1 MTTPYIRPEDVSEDN
16 ARLIIDFFNN
26 AQNAEEI
33 AETIEIPG
41 ELDVGLRVGQ
51 RILDRRDTLEGGF
64 TTLAQIR
71 AVPYV
76 GPERFTEIVTV
87 LTGMQPPAAA
97 SEADFQA
104 RVLRE
109 LETLRRMVAA
119 LQSEAGRPR
128 CRVSLRATLP
138 NAFVGQAV
146 PVIVQVKDR
155 VSGRPQPNQ
164 RLTVSADWGN
174 LQTHVGYEARQGRA
188 VTVFTNLKGQATLM
202 FFPSTAEILT
212 EAQQA
217 ALETALRELDAE
229 AHAPLEIMP
238 QLEHL
243 VRRYQADSD
252 KDLRAAI
259 DIMFSERQA
268 QLTQSVNPGRL
279 RAAWHH
285 IHAPIRAYVHE
296 DGETTSVESMA
307 VLNLGMKDWLPSWYA
322 AFLDLSERENQ
333 LSAEIEAVSNQTDD
347 SGELLDGILG
357 NVYSYIGLQA
367 GRVGEAVGQKIA
379 TQAVHHYM
387 ATGFETLDLTA
398 RQSLFPAL
406 NIASKSI
413 RADTMGSLA
422 VSTRIRREV
431 KTDVATQLAPLG
443 DVALFA
449 ERVDNVRGDL
459 DQFQTD
465 YGTFQNEY
473 QDFGQDYNQFSTNYG
488 QFTANYGQFT
498 TNYGQFTTDYG
509 QFNTDYRD
517 FNTRHT
523 NFDSRY
529 TTFDANYRA
538 FDTNYR
544 TFDTNYRTF
553 DTNYRTFVDRN
564 DTFNTNLGNFNTR
577 FNRFTSDYSRFRT
590 DIGTR
595 RPTR

>member
-1 MTTPYIRPEDVSEDN
+1 MTMTTPYIRPEDVSEDN

-26 AQNAEEI
+26 AQSAEEI
-33 AETIEIPG
+33 ADTIEIPG

-51 RILDRRDTLEGGF
+51 RILDRRDTLDGGF
-64 TTLAQIR
+64 TALAQIR

-87 LTGMQPPAAA
+87 LTGMRPPVAL
-97 SEADFQA
+97 EADFQA

-119 LQSEAGRPR
+119 LQSEAGHPR
-128 CRVSLRATLP
+128 FRVSLRATLP
-138 NAFVGQAV
+138 NSFVGQAV

-174 LQTHVGYEARQGRA
+174 LKTHVGYEARQGRA

-202 FFPSTAEILT
+202 FFPPTAEILT
-212 EAQQA
+212 DAQQA

-229 AHAPLEIMP
+229 AHAPLEIMS

-259 DIMFSERQA
+259 DIMFSERQEH
-268 QLTQSVNPGRL
+268 LTQSVNPGRF
-279 RAAWHH
+279 RAAWHY
-285 IHAPIRAYVHE
+285 IYSPIRAYVHK

-322 AFLDLSERENQ
+322 TYLDLSERENQ
-333 LSAEIEAVSNQTDD
+333 LSAEIEAVSRQTDD

-387 ATGFETLDLTA
+387 ATDFETLDLTA

-422 VSTRIRREV
+422 VSTRIRKEV

-465 YGTFQNEY
+465 YDTFQSNY
-473 QDFGQDYNQFSTNYG
+473 QDFDQ
-488 QFTANYGQFT
+488 
-498 TNYGQFTTDYG
+498 DYG
-509 QFNTDYRD
+509 QFSTDYRD
-517 FNTRHT
+517 FNTRYT
-523 NFDSRY
+523 NFDNRY
-529 TTFDANYRA
+529 TTFDANYTN

-544 TFDTNYRTF
+544 TFLT
-553 DTNYRTFVDRN
+553 RN

-577 FNRFTSDYSRFRT
+577 YNRFTSDYSRFRT
-590 DIGTR
+590 DFDTR
-595 RPTR
+595 PPTR